1 MGMKTKKIR
10 LADVKIPDA
19 FREYVPSSEK
29 AAAKAAYVRTHG
41 RPEEPIKIDP
51 DGFLLDGYAGYLAM
65 KEAGIETCDAQV
77 RKTGL
82 RIRGH
87 HMKRPGKSY
96 YWAAR
101 CRKAAELKPGDE
113 AAVMTRYGM
122 KMAVV
127 DAVER
132 VPAIQLVGLSA
143 AIGPWDRDKR
153 RADWEAHKKAQDAKT
168 KEDNT

>member
-10 LADVKIPDA
+10 LADVKISDA
-19 FREYVPSSEK
+19 FREHVPSPEK
-29 AAAKAAYVRTHG
+29 AAAKAAYVKAHG

-77 RKTGL
+77 KKTGL
-82 RIRGH
+82 RIQGH
-87 HMKRPGKSY
+87 HVKRPGKAY

-127 DAVER
+127 DAIER

-153 RADWEAHKKAQDAKT
+153 RAAWEAHKKAHGAMT
-168 KEDNT
+168 KEDHT